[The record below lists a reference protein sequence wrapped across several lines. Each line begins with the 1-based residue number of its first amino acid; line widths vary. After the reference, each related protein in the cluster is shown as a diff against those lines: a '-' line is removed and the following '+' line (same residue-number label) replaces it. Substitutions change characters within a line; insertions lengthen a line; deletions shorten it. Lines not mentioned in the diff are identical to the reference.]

1 MKITPAETKLQENE
15 DLYKRLNK
23 SIEKKIVSKEKELK
37 DIDKIYDQR
46 KVQANQSGEE
56 EFAQSVGRNQQRII
70 SESAVFEEKIQNYK
84 DKLKETQ
91 DSVARE
97 EAVLKMNGKEK
108 NEAIKLQMHD
118 NHEETFANARANQE
132 QVQSDTRNLINEI
145 ANKSKIDKTTMEG
158 NAQYEMNALS
168 TEINQKALN
177 NEKNYRSKLEDDVR
191 LHTVEVNRQ
200 KDELKKMMIND
211 AERNKRLADEKNRV
225 ATAQLTFQDKHQQN
239 MMTQKDQDFKVR
251 YEKMSQEHNAILK
264 NLSDKFEADVRKVVE
279 KTSSEKKTIEEK
291 SSDPF
296 YRVETL
302 KPKMVEDQKDVTVSI
317 NVPEYEKENVI
328 LSAQGRSIKIAVARK
343 FSDIV
348 TGDDGS
354 LNRATKSEL
363 YSREFNAK
371 DLLNPREIT
380 QTYADG
386 VLTYKIKKA

>member
-239 MMTQKDQDFKVR
+239 MMTQKDQDFKIR
-251 YEKMSQEHNAILK
+251 YEKMSQDHTEILK
-264 NLSDKFEADVRKVVE
+264 TLSEKFEADVRKVVE

>member
-1 MKITPAETKLQENE
+1 VKITPAETKLQENE

>member
-70 SESAVFEEKIQNYK
+70 SESTVFEEKIQNYK

-239 MMTQKDQDFKVR
+239 MMTQKDQDFKIR
-251 YEKMSQEHNAILK
+251 YEKMSQDHTEILK
-264 NLSDKFEADVRKVVE
+264 TLSEKFEADVRKVVE